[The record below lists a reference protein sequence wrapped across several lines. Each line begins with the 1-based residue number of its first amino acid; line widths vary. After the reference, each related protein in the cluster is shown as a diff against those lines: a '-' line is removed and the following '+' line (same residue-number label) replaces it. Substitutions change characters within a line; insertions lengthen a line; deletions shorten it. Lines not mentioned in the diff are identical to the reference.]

1 MIMDLYERYYERQ
14 PGAVKVIAVAGIA
27 ALGYV
32 VYRSIKRSA
41 DIKRANEAANLAA
54 GELVELGQQGIH
66 PTLSDL
72 QFEQMSQT
80 IVTAIDGCGTDEDS
94 IFSVFNQLNNEADI
108 RKLIVVF
115 GVRYTQ
121 PCSITSPISY
131 SIWLANDQAFGG
143 PLNVF
148 LRYDLSDS
156 DISKINSILRGK
168 GIVYQF

>member
-1 MIMDLYERYYERQ
+1 MNLYERYYERQ

-32 VYRSIKRSA
+32 VYRSIKKSE
-41 DIKRANEAANLAA
+41 DIKQANQAAGLAA
-54 GELVELGQQGIH
+54 GELGQLAQQGIY
-66 PTLSDL
+66 PTLTDL
-72 QFEQMSQT
+72 AFEQMSQT
-80 IVTAIDGCGTDEDS
+80 ITTAIDGCGTDEDA
-94 IFSVFNQLNNEADI
+94 IFGVFNQLNNDADV

-131 SIWLANDQAFGG
+131 AMWLANDEAFGG

-156 DISKINSILRGK
+156 DISKINSILRSK
-168 GIVYQF
+168 GIAYQF